1 MPRTKKENTSEGM
14 SFEDAMKRLSEISE
28 KLEKGDA
35 ALDES
40 LTLFEEGT
48 VLIKLCN
55 EKLDAAEKKIKVLTK
70 DSSQQ
75 AED

>member
-1 MPRTKKENTSEGM
+1 MPRTKKDNSSEGI
-14 SFEDAMKRLSEISE
+14 SFEEAMKRLAEISE

-48 VLIKLCN
+48 ALIKLCN

-75 AED
+75 AEG

>member
-48 VLIKLCN
+48 ALIKLCN